1 MHPCEARRLRGRL
14 RESANQEEIMRI
26 DDLLCAVLAPAQ
38 SHRSQDMLLAF
49 LREGYAAAEAVADAT
64 DRQRAHKAHLLQ
76 SMQVLNA
83 LTTAQV
89 HPCATVLQAG
99 ALSLLW
105 EIRYRYRHRVT
116 RHDYRDE
123 HCGAYPFRDAAKR
136 PVRVLSAE
144 PSSARSQLG
153 RRCAYA
159 EVEPFV
165 RPGMSQR
172 QRAFLYRS
180 RLRVRRITAAD
191 LRSPGERDLI
201 GQRGVFAAAAIPAGV
216 CVGVCG
222 GQVVDEV
229 DIFLI
234 QDDRYLLGAS
244 EVPGDTAINCEN
256 MMSVVNT
263 LFLLDER
270 GNVVGH
276 PSTGYNVEAA
286 CFRARMAGD
295 RELVLHALF
304 SIADIRPGEELRW
317 NYDLGRY

>member
-1 MHPCEARRLRGRL
+1 MHPCEACRLRGRF
-14 RESANQEEIMRI
+14 AQAPIKTKIMGF
-26 DDLLCAVLAPAQ
+26 DDLLSAVLAPAQ
-38 SHRSQDMLLAF
+38 YHRRQAMLLAF
-49 LREGYAAAEAVADAT
+49 RRDGYAAAQALADAA
-64 DRQRAHKAHLLQ
+64 DRQRAHTAHLQQ
-76 SMQVLNA
+76 SMRVLNL
-83 LTTAQV
+83 LTTSQAQA
-89 HPCATVLQAG
+89 CATVQPED
-99 ALSLLW
+99 ALSLLR
-105 EIRYRYRHRVT
+105 EIRYRYRHRVA
-116 RHDYRDE
+116 RCDYRDDL
-123 HCGAYPFRDAAKR
+123 CGVYPFRDAEHR
-136 PVRVLSAE
+136 PLRVLSAE
-144 PSSARSQLG
+144 PLSAQSKLG
-153 RRCAYA
+153 RCYAYA

-172 QRAFLYRS
+172 QRASLYRS
-180 RLRVRRITAAD
+180 RLLVRTITAAD
-191 LRSPGERDLI
+191 LRTPGERDLI

-222 GQVVDEV
+222 GQVVDKV

-244 EVPGDTAINCEN
+244 EVPGDTAVNCEN

-295 RELVLHALF
+295 RELMLHALF

-317 NYDLGRY
+317 NYDLGRC